1 MGGLMATIATKLM
14 TAEELELLP
23 DDGYQYELVKGVLR
37 RMAPASFRPSN
48 IAARIVARLVAYS
61 DEHGLG
67 EVTGADGGY
76 VLERGPD
83 TVRAP
88 DVAFVRAERVPSG
101 EAREHFAGIAPD
113 LAVEVVSPSD
123 RMRDVNEKVDQYLAT
138 GVRLVWEFRAKRR
151 TVTVR
156 RVGRAPQVLREG
168 DVVDGEDILPGFR
181 LPVGDI
187 FR

>member
-1 MGGLMATIATKLM
+1 MATITTAM

-23 DDGYQYELVKGVLR
+23 DDGHRYELVRGVLK

-48 IAARIVARLVAYS
+48 VAGRIAVRVGAYA
-61 DEHGLG
+61 EAHGLG
-67 EVTGADGGY
+67 EITVADGGY

-88 DVAFVRAERVPSG
+88 DVAFVRAERVPTA
-101 EAREHFAGIAPD
+101 EEQEHYARLAPD

-123 RMRDVNEKVDQYLAT
+123 RMSDVEEKVEQYLAT
-138 GVRLVWEFRAKRR
+138 GVPLVWVFHPRR
-151 TVTVR
+151 RNVTVR
-156 RVGRAPQVLREG
+156 RSGRAPLVLGEG
-168 DVVDGEDILPGFR
+168 DTLDGEEILPGFR
-181 LPVGDI
+181 LPIADV